1 MKFKQVSKKEFD
13 DFVKNYPVEL
23 QWNVSAIYAPPLGS
37 HNDFSQGKIWPDS
50 MVTKVHLY
58 DTSDYYDGK
67 SPEYFILKESEQ

>member
-1 MKFKQVSKKEFD
+1 
-13 DFVKNYPVEL
+13 
-23 QWNVSAIYAPPLGS
+23 LGS

-67 SPEYFILKESEQ
+67 SPEYFILKESE

>member
-1 MKFKQVSKKEFD
+1 MSHLWVATMIFSK
-13 DFVKNYPVEL
+13 
-23 QWNVSAIYAPPLGS
+23 GT
-37 HNDFSQGKIWPDS
+37 IWPDS

>member
-1 MKFKQVSKKEFD
+1 MLKHYIY
-13 DFVKNYPVEL
+13 FVKNYPVEL
-23 QWNVSAIYAPPLGS
+23 QWIVCAISEPPLGS
-37 HNDFSQGKIWPDS
+37 QNDFSKGKIWPDS